1 MIDKLLCKLDVSKT
15 PYHAVRE
22 AETELKSNGFIELK
36 ETEKWRLAKGGKYY
50 VIRDGSALVAF
61 RIGENYSF
69 TIVASHTDS
78 PCFKLKL
85 NAENASAGCVKLDV
99 EKYGGGLLYTWLDA
113 PLKIAGRIISEK
125 EGRITSRIAEF
136 EENFVIPSVAIHF
149 NRNANDGIKFNP
161 QVDMQALAALG
172 SVAGD
177 IVKRAENEEKYGKT
191 LDYDLFLTAAQK
203 PFPFGFNN
211 EFVCSPRVDNLTSV
225 FASVSGIINCAP
237 ECFPVIFLADNEE
250 VGSRTKQGAGSTFL
264 KDVLY
269 RINSVLGK
277 TDEDFRIS
285 LGNSFLVSCDN
296 AHAVHP
302 NHPELSD
309 PDNKTLLGG
318 GVVIKH
324 HANQNYTTDAFSS
337 AAFKYVLD
345 RAGVKRQD
353 FFMRSDLPSGGT
365 LGAIS
370 SSQVSVRSVDI
381 GMPQLAMHSYAE
393 TFAAAD
399 YLETEKGLTAFLSS
413 DFSADGYDKITV
425 K

>member
-1 MIDKLLCKLDVSKT
+1 MTENKLLTRLDRAKT
-15 PYHAVRE
+15 PYHAVNE
-22 AETELKSNGFIELK
+22 AIKTLAENGFTELK
-36 ETEKWRLAKGGKYY
+36 ETEKWKIEKGGKYY
-50 VIRDGSALVAF
+50 VIRDGSALIAF
-61 RIGENYSF
+61 VTGEKYSF
-69 TIVASHTDS
+69 NIVASHTDS

-85 NAENASAGCVKLDV
+85 NAENTAAGCVKLNV
-99 EKYGGGLLYTWLDA
+99 ERYGGGLFYPWLDV
-113 PLKIAGRIISEK
+113 PLKIAGRVVTEK
-125 EGRITSRIAEF
+125 NGVITSRLAEL
-136 EENFVIPSVAIHF
+136 EETFVIPSVAIHF
-149 NRNANDGIKFNP
+149 NRNANDGLKFNP
-161 QVDMQALAALG
+161 QTDMQALAALG
-172 SVAGD
+172 NGTENVLKEAERKAG
-177 IVKRAENEEKYGKT
+177 GKI

-203 PFPFGFNN
+203 PFAFGFGN

-225 FASVSGIINCAP
+225 FASVDAIVNCRP
-237 ECFPVIFLADNEE
+237 NNFPVIFLADNEE

-264 KDVLY
+264 KDVLS
-269 RINSVLGK
+269 RVNSALGK
-277 TDEDFRIS
+277 TDEDFRIA
-285 LGNSFLVSCDN
+285 LGKSFLVSCDN

-337 AAFKYVLD
+337 AAFRYVLD
-345 RAGVKRQD
+345 KAGVKTQD

-370 SSQVSVRSVDI
+370 SSQLSVRSVDI

-393 TFAAAD
+393 TFAASD
-399 YLETEKGLTAFLSS
+399 YPEIENGLTAFLS
-413 DFSADGYDKITV
+413 AEITAEGYAEISV